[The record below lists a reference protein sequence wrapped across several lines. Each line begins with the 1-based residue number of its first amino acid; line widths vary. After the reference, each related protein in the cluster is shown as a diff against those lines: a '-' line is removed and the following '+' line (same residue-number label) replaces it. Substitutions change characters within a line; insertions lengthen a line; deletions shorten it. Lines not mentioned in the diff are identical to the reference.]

1 MYIIYQVL
9 CSNRT
14 FGFTVKS
21 LYCTRIFFTPCICIY
36 SCIYVWMNGL
46 SPKTSLSH
54 QKAVI
59 ESPITTCTDRVATKK
74 FLALTHHRGSLRY
87 IWLHPHLRS
96 NFQDFSYN
104 FSKRRLPRLFLRLKA
119 KAARAHWFIVDFH
132 TIGIFMRNWFLCISL
147 CSPPRLFIY
156 LYAKR
161 T

>member
-87 IWLHPHLRS
+87 IWLHPHLRI
-96 NFQDFSYN
+96 NFQDCSYN
-104 FSKRRLPRLFLRLKA
+104 FSKRQLPRLFSGLRPKPRMLM
-119 KAARAHWFIVDFH
+119 
-132 TIGIFMRNWFLCISL
+132 GLSMIF
-147 CSPPRLFIY
+147 
-156 LYAKR
+156 